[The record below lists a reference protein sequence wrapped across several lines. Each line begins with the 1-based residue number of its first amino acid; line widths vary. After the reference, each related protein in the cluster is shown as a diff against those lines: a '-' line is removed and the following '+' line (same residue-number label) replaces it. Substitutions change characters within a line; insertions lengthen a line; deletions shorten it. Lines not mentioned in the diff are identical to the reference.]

1 MSINIATPE
10 VAIIGE
16 SIGYR
21 HVMEELGMVPETDI
35 RSALS
40 TMEFAG
46 RGCYQSFRKPNPA
59 TRANYDYLKNIINQE
74 HESVLEHATVTFYI
88 TGVSRALTHELV
100 RHRMFNFSQQSQRFV
115 NEEDARVVLPPAI
128 APDSEGAGAIRR
140 VAEKAL
146 EEYREIVAYLQP
158 KLEAEGVHPF
168 AARKQAREAARAVL
182 PNCIETKITVTGNH
196 RALRNFLWRRMDP
209 SADLEI
215 RNLAQLMLDRLI
227 KGYPA
232 LYEDIQ
238 AAFSEEVDNS

>member
-1 MSINIATPE
+1 MSIKIATPE
-10 VAIIGE
+10 VSIIGE

-21 HVMEELGMVPETDI
+21 HVMEELGMVAETDI

-46 RGCYQSFRKPNPA
+46 RGCYLSHRKPNPA
-59 TRANYDYLKNIINQE
+59 TRANSDYLKNIINQE

-115 NEEDARVVLPPAI
+115 NEEAACVVLPPAV
-128 APDSEGAGAIRR
+128 APDTYAENLILGGAAD
-140 VAEKAL
+140 AL
-146 EEYREIVAYLQP
+146 ERYQDLVHDLQHNQGLP
-158 KLEAEGVHPF
+158 
-168 AARKQAREAARAVL
+168 RKQAREAARAVL

-209 SADLEI
+209 SADQEI
-215 RNLAQLMLDRLI
+215 RNLAQLMLDLLI

>member
-21 HVMEELGMVPETDI
+21 HTIEELGMVPETNN

-115 NEEDARVVLPPAI
+115 NEEEACVVLPPAV
-128 APDSEGAGAIRR
+128 APDTHAANLILGGA
-140 VAEKAL
+140 EDAL
-146 EEYREIVAYLQP
+146 ERYKDLVQDLQHNQGLP
-158 KLEAEGVHPF
+158 
-168 AARKQAREAARAVL
+168 RKQAREAARAVL

-215 RNLAQLMLDRLI
+215 RNLAQLMLDLLI

-238 AAFSEEVDNS
+238 DAFLEEDDNS